1 MVQTILPLKLI
12 EFVKAVLEQKEYI
25 AMVFR
30 LILTLVLVSTV
41 AGCMPEKTQGVNR
54 EEAKSGQTPT
64 HQASQDEITEE
75 LYLPGQN

>member
-1 MVQTILPLKLI
+1 
-12 EFVKAVLEQKEYI
+12 
-25 AMVFR
+25 MVFR

-54 EEAKSGQTPT
+54 EEAKSGQTPN
-64 HQASQDEITEE
+64 HQASQDEMTEE

>member
-1 MVQTILPLKLI
+1 
-12 EFVKAVLEQKEYI
+12 
-25 AMVFR
+25 MVFR

>member
-1 MVQTILPLKLI
+1 
-12 EFVKAVLEQKEYI
+12 
-25 AMVFR
+25 MVFR

-54 EEAKSGQTPT
+54 DGAKSGQTPN
-64 HQASQDEITEE
+64 HQASQAEMTEE